1 MTFLKNFVNEVLLA
15 IFQPLVSFIPTALAF
30 LPIHLMEMQPIVL
43 LSVQSDFSSTKVL
56 SHHVTDPKLLR
67 NSK

>member
-1 MTFLKNFVNEVLLA
+1 MALFENLM
-15 IFQPLVSFIPTALAF
+15 VSASPS
-30 LPIHLMEMQPIVL
+30 LPIHSMEMQPIVL

>member
-1 MTFLKNFVNEVLLA
+1 MMGL
-15 IFQPLVSFIPTALAF
+15 IPTALAF
-30 LPIHLMEMQPIVL
+30 LPIHSMEMQPIVL